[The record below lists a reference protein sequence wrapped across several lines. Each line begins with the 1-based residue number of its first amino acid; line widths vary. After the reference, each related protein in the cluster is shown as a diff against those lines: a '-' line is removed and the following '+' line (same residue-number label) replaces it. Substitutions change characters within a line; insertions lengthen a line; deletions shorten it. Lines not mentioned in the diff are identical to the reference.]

1 MNTDC
6 SFALSCCLFLLRN
19 ERERE
24 RERERDL
31 PVLRHDKTEVKN
43 AAEPRRRRRR
53 TGRVRFFE
61 VNITRRYFSR
71 LMASAAH

>member
-1 MNTDC
+1 M
-6 SFALSCCLFLLRN
+6 
-19 ERERE
+19 RERE

-31 PVLRHDKTEVKN
+31 PVLRQDKTEVKN
-43 AAEPRRRRRR
+43 AAEPRRRRRRR